1 MIRQSEL
8 AQRLADKH
16 NIGKR
21 NVSDFLNSF
30 IDVIR
35 ENLASDGSVKI
46 KGLGTFK
53 VVKVKDRESVN
64 VNTGERYI
72 IYGHERLSFTPD
84 SLMKELVNRPFS
96 QFDTVELNDGVV
108 FEDIEE
114 DKTEDVDETPID
126 DFADESDENVSP
138 IDEDIE
144 TESEEIQ
151 AENDNETVVYNL
163 VGTEDEGRQ
172 VEETADEAVVIGNDT
187 DNESEAEVQPAT
199 EETENTVV
207 DSRTD
212 EKSDDNSDCVDE
224 AVDTLA
230 VPLADSHNVDVSAE
244 ESADDDPMSA
254 ADDNPTGNFW
264 NMRKALM
271 LSMLTLVV
279 GLCAG
284 YGLGRYLFPKS
295 PAVIYVAEDSTLQD
309 SLKEETKEKAAAVV
323 PEKDTAKVVSQVKEK
338 PDTVAAEK
346 SKQSEYEAKYAEIR
360 YGAYNIEGV
369 DQTVTVR
376 KGQTLASISRSYL
389 GPDMM
394 CYMVAINDGI
404 SEVKEGQTVK
414 IPKLR
419 LKQHLRKKK

>member
-151 AENDNETVVYNL
+151 VENDNETVVYNL

-172 VEETADEAVVIGNDT
+172 VEETVDEEVVIGNDT

-199 EETENTVV
+199 AETENTVV

-230 VPLADSHNVDVSAE
+230 VPLADSHNVDVSAD
-244 ESADDDPMSA
+244 ESADDDPMAA

-279 GLCAG
+279 GLCVG

-309 SLKEETKEKAAAVV
+309 SLKEETKEKAAAVL

>member
-8 AQRLADKH
+8 TQRLADKH

-53 VVKVKDRESVN
+53 VVNVKDRESVN

-151 AENDNETVVYNL
+151 AENDNESVVYNL

-172 VEETADEAVVIGNDT
+172 VEETADEEVVIGNDT

-199 EETENTVV
+199 EETGNTVV

-212 EKSDDNSDCVDE
+212 EKSDDNSDSVNE
-224 AVDTLA
+224 AVDTLV

-244 ESADDDPMSA
+244 ESADDDPMAA

>member
-114 DKTEDVDETPID
+114 DKTEDIDETPID

-163 VGTEDEGRQ
+163 VGTEDKGRQ

-199 EETENTVV
+199 EETGNTVV

-212 EKSDDNSDCVDE
+212 EKSDDNSDSVDE
-224 AVDTLA
+224 AIDTLA

>member
-163 VGTEDEGRQ
+163 VGTEDKGRQ

-212 EKSDDNSDCVDE
+212 EKSDDNSDSVDE

-230 VPLADSHNVDVSAE
+230 VPLANSHNVDVSAE

-264 NMRKALM
+264 NI
-271 LSMLTLVV
+271 
-279 GLCAG
+279 
-284 YGLGRYLFPKS
+284 GLGRYLFPKS

>member
-172 VEETADEAVVIGNDT
+172 VEETADEEVVIGNDT
-187 DNESEAEVQPAT
+187 DNENEEEVQPAT

-212 EKSDDNSDCVDE
+212 KKIDDNSDCVDE
-224 AVDTLA
+224 AVDTIA

>member
-172 VEETADEAVVIGNDT
+172 VEETADEEVVIGNDT

-212 EKSDDNSDCVDE
+212 EKIDDNSDSVDE

>member
-72 IYGHERLSFTPD
+72 IYGHERLSFMPD

-114 DKTEDVDETPID
+114 DKTEDVDEMPID

-163 VGTEDEGRQ
+163 VGTEDKGRQ

-199 EETENTVV
+199 AETENTVV
-207 DSRTD
+207 YSRTD
-212 EKSDDNSDCVDE
+212 EKSDDNSDSVDE

-244 ESADDDPMSA
+244 ESADDDPMAA

-279 GLCAG
+279 GLCVG

>member
-114 DKTEDVDETPID
+114 DKTEDVDEPPID

-172 VEETADEAVVIGNDT
+172 VEETADEEVVIGNDT
-187 DNESEAEVQPAT
+187 DNESEKEVQPETA
-199 EETENTVV
+199 ETENTVV

-212 EKSDDNSDCVDE
+212 EKSDDNSDSVDE

-230 VPLADSHNVDVSAE
+230 VPLANSHNVDVSAE

-254 ADDNPTGNFW
+254 ADDNPTGSFW
-264 NMRKALM
+264 NIKNALM

-279 GLCAG
+279 GLCVG

-338 PDTVAAEK
+338 PDTMAAEK

>member
-172 VEETADEAVVIGNDT
+172 VEETADEEVVIGNDT
-187 DNESEAEVQPAT
+187 DNENEAEVQPAT
-199 EETENTVV
+199 EETGNTVV

-212 EKSDDNSDCVDE
+212 EKIDDNSDCVDE

>member
-163 VGTEDEGRQ
+163 VGTEDKGRQ

-212 EKSDDNSDCVDE
+212 EKIDDNSDSVDE